1 MSDRID
7 HAAEASR
14 LLANADRMVS
24 NDWPL
29 ETGEFKTDILAAAQV
44 HATLAL
50 VEQQRVANLIALA
63 GSRNPILREQV
74 AEDAAEALATFHEHA
89 DLALGGWHEVRPD
102 IAAALGIETG
112 AGDE

>member
-1 MSDRID
+1 MTDRID
-7 HAAEASR
+7 HATEARR
-14 LLANADRMVS
+14 LISAVPARDTYAR
-24 NDWPL
+24 
-29 ETGEFKTDILAAAQV
+29 TAYAQV

-50 VEQQRVANLIALA
+50 VEQQRIANLIALA

-102 IAAALGIETG
+102 IAAALGIE
-112 AGDE
+112 AVDHD

>member
-1 MSDRID
+1 MTD
-7 HAAEASR
+7 HTMLAEADLDAAARAIRRSD
-14 LLANADRMVS
+14 LTEVEVITATLA
-24 NDWPL
+24 L
-29 ETGEFKTDILAAAQV
+29 AQV